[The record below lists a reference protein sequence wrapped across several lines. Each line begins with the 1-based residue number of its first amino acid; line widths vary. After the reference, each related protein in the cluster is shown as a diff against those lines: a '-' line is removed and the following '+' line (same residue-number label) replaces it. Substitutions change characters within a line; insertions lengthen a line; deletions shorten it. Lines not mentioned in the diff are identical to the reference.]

1 MTTETIRKFT
11 ETIGKYQLHLFAL
24 QSSER
29 GQWIPYLTI
38 HKFDDASGN
47 FECILEKHR
56 VSDNDVFASEVQAID
71 EARRA
76 GNAWIA
82 ACGA

>member
-1 MTTETIRKFT
+1 MAMETIRKFT
-11 ETIGKYQLHLFAL
+11 ETVGKYQLHLLAL

-38 HKFDDASGN
+38 HRFDDTTEN
-47 FECILEKHR
+47 FECVLEKRR
-56 VSDNDVFASEVQAID
+56 VSDSNVFASETQAID

-76 GNAWIA
+76 GNAWIDA
-82 ACGA
+82 HGA